1 MAFEIFTETRVRSA
15 EFISINETQAF
26 GFSRAFLDTYG
37 ITKDHKA
44 VILFDEETVKLALHF
59 TKEDVK
65 YGFSVQINNEKHGGI
80 VKAKSFFD
88 RKKIDAAKY
97 ARRYQDFEVVDIRSL
112 GVNSEG
118 RAFILDL
125 ADISNHDGK
134 EGGTGRTVAAVFPGN
149 KQ

>member
-1 MAFEIFTETRVRSA
+1 MAFEIFTETRARSA

-26 GFSRAFLDTYG
+26 GFSRAFLDAYG

-44 VILFDEETVKLALHF
+44 VILFDEENGKLALHF
-59 TKEDVK
+59 KKGEVK

-97 ARRYQDFEVVDIRSL
+97 ARRYPDFEVASVRSL
-112 GVNSEG
+112 GLDGEG
-118 RAFILDL
+118 EAFVITLDPTTN
-125 ADISNHDGK
+125 DKG
-134 EGGTGRTVAAVFPGN
+134 EGGASRITAAGFPES
-149 KQ
+149 KE

>member
-44 VILFDEETVKLALHF
+44 VILFDEDSNKLALHF
-59 TKEDVK
+59 TKKDVK
-65 YGFSVQINNEKHGGI
+65 FGFSVQINNEKHGGT

-88 RKKIDAAKY
+88 RKKVDAAKH
-97 ARRYQDFEVVDIRSL
+97 ARRYQDFEVVDVRSL
-112 GVNSEG
+112 GVDSDG
-118 RAFILDL
+118 KAFVLDL
-125 ADISNHDGK
+125 ENVDDTDDK
-134 EGGTGRTVAAVFPGN
+134 EGGTGRSAAAVFPGSRE
-149 KQ
+149 